1 MLTLLRAKRA
11 RRFFLAHLQSQLGTG
26 AAYVALVL
34 IAYQRLHRSWAIAL
48 VLIADVLPGI
58 VLSAPFGALAD
69 RLPRTRLAVTAE
81 LLRSAAFIALATVR
95 SFPATVALA
104 LAAGV
109 GTALFRPA
117 VGAALPQLV
126 PERQRSAATALYGA
140 IVSLGLTAGPALTA
154 LALLVSTPQLVLAA
168 NGVTFLLSAIL
179 LSRVPLSSDE
189 AALADQGDEA
199 VDGVIPG
206 PVGRP
211 IPTRQVGIVLLIGA
225 ASVFAG
231 ALMNVAEPLLA
242 TGLLHAGNAGYSLLI
257 AVYGAGMVAGS
268 LLCARASGDV
278 RRLWWLLLAAHA
290 LCGAGMI
297 GSAAAPNLAWATCTF
312 AMTGVANALI
322 VSLEL
327 RLLQEFVPGQML
339 GRVFG
344 VQNTLQ
350 NAALLAAFL
359 SAGLLLS
366 PLGTRSTFALGGTA
380 LLALTALAAAAFAP
394 RPLTATNDLPRLPP
408 GVSRV
413 AGQGLG
419 SDAHGR

>member
-1 MLTLLRAKRA
+1 MKTLLRAKRT

-48 VLIADVLPGI
+48 VLLADVLPGI
-58 VLSAPFGALAD
+58 VLAVPFGALAD
-69 RLPRTRLAVTAE
+69 RFPRTRLAVAAE
-81 LLRSAAFIALATVR
+81 LLRSAAFIALATVG

-126 PERQRSAATALYGA
+126 AERQRSAATALYGA

-154 LALLVSTPQLVLAA
+154 LALLLSTPQLVLAA
-168 NGVTFLLSAIL
+168 NGVTFLLSAML
-179 LSRVPLSSDE
+179 LSRVSLSSDE
-189 AALADQGDEA
+189 AALADHGDDA
-199 VDGVIPG
+199 VGGTIPR
-206 PVGRP
+206 PVGRA
-211 IPTRQVGIVLLIGA
+211 IPTRRVALVLLIGG

-242 TGLLHAGNAGYSLLI
+242 TGPLHAGSAGYSLLI
-257 AVYGAGMVAGS
+257 ASYGAGMVAGS
-268 LLCARASGDV
+268 LLCARASGHV
-278 RRLWWLLLAAHA
+278 CRLWWLLLAAHA

-297 GSAAAPNLAWATCTF
+297 GSAAAPNLAWAACTF
-312 AMTGVANALI
+312 AITGVANALI

-327 RLLQEFVPGQML
+327 RLVQELVPGRML
-339 GRVFG
+339 GRVLG
-344 VQNTLQ
+344 VQNTLE

-359 SAGLLLS
+359 SAALLLS
-366 PLGTRSTFALGGTA
+366 PLGARSAFALGGTA
-380 LLALTALAAAAFAP
+380 LLALTALAAAFAP
-394 RPLTATNDLPRLPP
+394 RPLASINDLPHLPP

-413 AGQGLG
+413 AGHGLG
-419 SDAHGR
+419 SDAHSR